1 VCPHTRD
8 TRASAGAAAADTA
21 AAAGAAEATALAA
34 GPAAAGAPAPPPLG
48 SLELLVHETLSYRCS
63 RASCSTCA
71 ASSFRCSMCRLIAS
85 Y

>member
-1 VCPHTRD
+1 
-8 TRASAGAAAADTA
+8 
-21 AAAGAAEATALAA
+21 
-34 GPAAAGAPAPPPLG
+34 
-48 SLELLVHETLSYRCS
+48 VHETLSYRCS